1 MLLHAS
7 SSDFAVSDGKSL
19 LLTFSC
25 VLLAA
30 SRSQWLP
37 VAWEQAGQIT
47 FVTRQARK
55 DILQPGSGLYLRCFA
70 AAEQG
75 VDNGGTNGRI
85 VIAAEQ
91 VVFSSLCWQRSY
103 VGIVR

>member
-1 MLLHAS
+1 
-7 SSDFAVSDGKSL
+7 DFAVSDGKSL

-37 VAWEQAGQIT
+37 VAWEQATQIT

-55 DILQPGSGLYLRCFA
+55 DVKSKFIFPNFRKKKFPH
-70 AAEQG
+70 
-75 VDNGGTNGRI
+75 
-85 VIAAEQ
+85 
-91 VVFSSLCWQRSY
+91 FSE
-103 VGIVR
+103 V